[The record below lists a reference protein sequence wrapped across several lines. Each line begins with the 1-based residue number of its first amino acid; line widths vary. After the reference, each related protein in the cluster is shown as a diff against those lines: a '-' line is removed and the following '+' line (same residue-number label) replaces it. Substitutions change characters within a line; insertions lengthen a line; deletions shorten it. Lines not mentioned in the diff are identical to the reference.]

1 MILHGKNEFTI
12 EIIEYLIVIN
22 LQCLAYLMNLLRR
35 KQKSV
40 IEKENESWS
49 QRENNLMFY

>member
-22 LQCLAYLMNLLRR
+22 LQCFAYLMNLLRR

-40 IEKENESWS
+40 IEKENES
-49 QRENNLMFY
+49 

>member
-40 IEKENESWS
+40 IEKKSESWS